1 MTAPA
6 ADRSR
11 DLRRLRAL
19 LCAGLRAC
27 DARRRCNRPDR
38 ACALCRPLY
47 VLAADRRPDPARP
60 ARSEAGGAVS
70 GATSGPTVLGL
81 RGWPFALLVPA
92 ALLIAVALAVFATGI
107 AEFVP
112 PADAPPLPLWALAV
126 ALHLIIGSVF
136 AFGEEAGWRGF
147 LLPRLTGL
155 GLAPAMALSGL
166 LHGLWHLPLILLT
179 TLYHADGSRW
189 IVLPEFLLLFVL
201 AGFVYGYLRLAT
213 GSLWPAV
220 LLHASFNETLAQTAE
235 VTRAAD
241 PALLE
246 YLGAESGLLTIAG
259 TALVVLW
266 IRLAPAARADPRL
279 TPPQRKRA
287 RTRVRAPIPSG
298 RSYSAVSSGGF
309 FAGSCGAPAASI
321 SSAISPSRTTT
332 RTTPPL
338 ASLPNSSSS
347 ASGFLIVSWI
357 TRPSGR
363 APIFSS

>member
-11 DLRRLRAL
+11 DLADAALFYALAFGLATLAAAAIALSGLVPFVGLYMFSPLIAVLILHALRGRGGWRAL
-19 LCAGLRAC
+19 WRDLG
-27 DARRRCNRPDR
+27 
-38 ACALCRPLY
+38 
-47 VLAADRRPDPARP
+47 ADR
-60 ARSEAGGAVS
+60 S
-70 GATSGPTVLGL
+70 GL

-92 ALLIAVALAVFATGI
+92 ALLIAVALAVFAAGI
-107 AEFVP
+107 GEFAP

-136 AFGEEAGWRGF
+136 AFGEEAGWRGY

-179 TLYHADGSRW
+179 PLYHADGSRW

-220 LLHASFNETLAQTAE
+220 LLHASFNEALAQTAA
-235 VTRAAD
+235 VTRTAD

-266 IRLAPAARADPRL
+266 IRLR
-279 TPPQRKRA
+279 
-287 RTRVRAPIPSG
+287 
-298 RSYSAVSSGGF
+298 
-309 FAGSCGAPAASI
+309 
-321 SSAISPSRTTT
+321 
-332 RTTPPL
+332 PPL
-338 ASLPNSSSS
+338 GP
-347 ASGFLIVSWI
+347 I
-357 TRPSGR
+357 R
-363 APIFSS
+363 A